1 MEVVAEV
8 GPGAVSLREIAR
20 RCGVSHAAPAH
31 HFRDR
36 AALLSALA
44 AEGFDGLAAALDA
57 AQAPGG
63 RERLAAQGRAYV
75 GYALGAPGH
84 FPVMFRPELTD
95 DHDVE
100 LVRARTAAFAALD
113 DAVAGAQREGWAAG
127 ASHDHAVTAAWSMV
141 HGLAT
146 LWLDGALPPH
156 LVTGSADAVALAVT
170 DAFIG
175 PQPAD
180 EGAGIRR

>member
-1 MEVVAEV
+1 
-8 GPGAVSLREIAR
+8 
-20 RCGVSHAAPAH
+20 VSHAAPAH

-57 AQAPGG
+57 ATAPGG
-63 RERLAAQGRAYV
+63 LTRLAAQGRAYV
-75 GYALGAPGH
+75 RYAVGAPGH

-95 DHDVE
+95 GRDPE
-100 LVRARTAAFAALD
+100 LVRARQAAFTALD
-113 DAVAGAQREGWAAG
+113 EAVTGAQREGWAAG
-127 ASHDHAVTAAWSMV
+127 ASHEHAVTAAWSIV

-156 LVTGSADAVALAVT
+156 LATGDADAVALAVT
-170 DAFIG
+170 SAFMG
-175 PQPAD
+175 PRPTAD
-180 EGAGIRR
+180 GTGQALRRETVPPIDTT